1 MRVFT
6 SANSVEMDQLPAG
19 KSAHA
24 VAVLLLGDRALNG
37 VNYTLKVD
45 GVVLAPDVGSP
56 KTASVVEI
64 VEYVADVVPVDVPAV
79 ADDAA
84 AAAVR

>member
-6 SANSVEMDQLPAG
+6 SANPVEMDHLPAG

-24 VAVLLLGDRALNG
+24 VAVVLLGDRALEG

-45 GVVLAPDVGSP
+45 GVVLAPSAAAP
-56 KTASVVEI
+56 KSAAVVEI
-64 VEYVADVVPVDVPAV
+64 VEYVVEAEVETPVVV
-79 ADDAA
+79 DDAA
-84 AAAVR
+84 VAALR

>member
-1 MRVFT
+1 MRVFI
-6 SANSVEMDQLPAG
+6 SANPVELDQLPAG

-24 VAVLLLGDRALNG
+24 VAVVLLADRAIDG

-45 GVVLAPDVGSP
+45 GVVLAPDAVAP
-56 KTASVVEI
+56 KTAAVVEI
-64 VEYVADVVPVDVPAV
+64 VEFVPDVVQAEAPVV
-79 ADDAA
+79 DDAA